1 MFGFSFWEHTVGWD
15 VQHQRNAI
23 SGYAFLL
30 PEYHRFSTG
39 LLWLTTYRPNNS
51 FSVSGGIRYDYGAV
65 HISSHED
72 NYLAT
77 YLIGQGYDEEQV
89 ESYRWNSHKVN
100 KRFGDYS
107 LSLGMVWNP
116 VPVHLLKINIGRSFR
131 LPGANELA
139 SNGVHHGTFRHEQG
153 DALLASEQGWQ
164 LDTSY
169 LFERRGVSVSISPYV
184 SWFSNYIFLHS
195 TGEWSVL
202 PHAGQIYRYA
212 EAEAVFVGLE
222 AAFSVDFFHRFNYRF
237 SGEYIY
243 TYNCDE
249 HIPLSFSPP
258 ASMRNVLTWRKNQ
271 FAVYAEW
278 QAIASQNRVDRNEDR
293 TPGTDLFHLGGTVNL
308 PVGGTKVE
316 ITLTARNIFDT
327 RHYNHLSFYRKME
340 IPEPGRNF
348 QLLIKI
354 PIKRLLK

>member
-1 MFGFSFWEHTVGWD
+1 MNHVKFTTHQQYVWEKVLLSADLGFQNNHREEWSLFHTHYGTQSPPEQDPDKELAFELNTFSTSVRLRLFGFSFWEHTVGWD

-169 LFERRGVSVSISPYV
+169 LLNVGACLFLFLRMSVGLAIIFFCTLPENGLCYLIPDKFTGMRKQKLCSSVWKQRSVSI
-184 SWFSNYIFLHS
+184 FS
-195 TGEWSVL
+195 SV
-202 PHAGQIYRYA
+202 Q
-212 EAEAVFVGLE
+212 
-222 AAFSVDFFHRFNYRF
+222 
-237 SGEYIY
+237 
-243 TYNCDE
+243 
-249 HIPLSFSPP
+249 LSFL
-258 ASMRNVLTWRKNQ
+258 RRIYL
-271 FAVYAEW
+271 Y
-278 QAIASQNRVDRNEDR
+278 
-293 TPGTDLFHLGGTVNL
+293 L
-308 PVGGTKVE
+308 
-316 ITLTARNIFDT
+316 
-327 RHYNHLSFYRKME
+327 
-340 IPEPGRNF
+340 
-348 QLLIKI
+348 
-354 PIKRLLK
+354 

>member
-107 LSLGMVWNP
+107 LSLGMVWN
-116 VPVHLLKINIGRSFR
+116 LSLI
-131 LPGANELA
+131 
-139 SNGVHHGTFRHEQG
+139 
-153 DALLASEQGWQ
+153 
-164 LDTSY
+164 
-169 LFERRGVSVSISPYV
+169 
-184 SWFSNYIFLHS
+184 
-195 TGEWSVL
+195 
-202 PHAGQIYRYA
+202 
-212 EAEAVFVGLE
+212 
-222 AAFSVDFFHRFNYRF
+222 
-237 SGEYIY
+237 
-243 TYNCDE
+243 
-249 HIPLSFSPP
+249 HI
-258 ASMRNVLTWRKNQ
+258 
-271 FAVYAEW
+271 
-278 QAIASQNRVDRNEDR
+278 
-293 TPGTDLFHLGGTVNL
+293 
-308 PVGGTKVE
+308 
-316 ITLTARNIFDT
+316 
-327 RHYNHLSFYRKME
+327 
-340 IPEPGRNF
+340 
-348 QLLIKI
+348 
-354 PIKRLLK
+354 